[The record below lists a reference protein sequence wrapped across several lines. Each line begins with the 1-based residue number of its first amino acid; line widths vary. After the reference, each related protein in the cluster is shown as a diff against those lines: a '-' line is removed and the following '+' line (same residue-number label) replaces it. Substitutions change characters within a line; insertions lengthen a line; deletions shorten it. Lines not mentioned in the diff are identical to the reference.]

1 MKKITGTSGTFVPK
15 SSPAL
20 ALTVVCMFTSSAYS
34 AVIIPDKG
42 GFGGYVNL
50 GAGVVD
56 VKSNML
62 ASLLSS
68 KIELGQQTID
78 NLNESPDSES
88 SAIPAVNFE
97 LSYTFENSRTQLHL
111 GNLLEDFIRFDM
123 NTIAGV
129 RQDIGKAGLVGASI
143 QTTSITTEVWSDPYL
158 TGVKRKETDRTGNGF
173 RLNWQQIMGT
183 GFEVRYSKKEED
195 IDKERSGESLDL
207 SAAQRKLLD
216 RNGDNERIDV
226 FFEYASEDNRHILT
240 PSLSFIDQ
248 DRDGD
253 AMSRDGEDVS
263 INYIYVHN
271 QRWRYVFNAS
281 YASLDWKAVNP
292 IYGRKDSTDRI
303 GASATVFFSQPFGI
317 KNWALNATVGYFDDD
332 HDIDFYDT
340 SVTAFTVGMFRRF

>member
-1 MKKITGTSGTFVPK
+1 M
-15 SSPAL
+15 
-20 ALTVVCMFTSSAYS
+20 VCMFTSSAYS

-78 NLNESPDSES
+78 NLNDSPDSES

-143 QTTSITTEVWSDPYL
+143 QTTSITTEVWSDLYL
-158 TGVKRKETDRTGNGF
+158 TGVNRKETDRTGNGF

-263 INYIYVHN
+263 INYI
-271 QRWRYVFNAS
+271 
-281 YASLDWKAVNP
+281 
-292 IYGRKDSTDRI
+292 
-303 GASATVFFSQPFGI
+303 
-317 KNWALNATVGYFDDD
+317 
-332 HDIDFYDT
+332 
-340 SVTAFTVGMFRRF
+340 